1 MKLIIQ
7 SVREAQVE
15 VYKDAEYS
23 ELEKREK
30 IWVWILIYFG
40 VGKIDEDRADR
51 QNALDKFTTKL
62 QTLKLLASPEGKI
75 EVPLIKVGGQILV
88 ISNFTLFGSY
98 KNGTKIDFSQSG
110 KFSFSEGAYD
120 YFLKSLRRKGF
131 SVKSGKFWGDML
143 VSSINVGPIN
153 YIFEL

>member
-7 SVREAQVE
+7 SVSSAQVE
-15 VYKDAEYS
+15 VYSDESYS
-23 ELEKREK
+23 ERIKTEK
-30 IWVWILIYFG
+30 IWSWILIYFG
-40 VGKIDEDRADR
+40 VGKGDEDRADR

-62 QTLKLLASPEGKI
+62 QTLKLLASREGKI
-75 EVPLIKVGGQILV
+75 EAPLIEVGGQILV
-88 ISNFTLFGSY
+88 VSNFTLFGSY

-110 KFSFSEGAYD
+110 KFSFSEGVYD
-120 YFLKSLRRKGF
+120 YFLESLRRKGF

-143 VSSINVGPIN
+143 VSSINIGPIN

>member
-15 VYKDAEYS
+15 VYKDEEYS

-40 VGKIDEDRADR
+40 VGKGDEDRADR

-75 EVPLIKVGGQILV
+75 EVPLIEVGGQILV

-98 KNGTKIDFSQSG
+98 KNGTKIDFSQSW
-110 KFSFSEGAYD
+110 KFSFS
-120 YFLKSLRRKGF
+120 
-131 SVKSGKFWGDML
+131 
-143 VSSINVGPIN
+143 
-153 YIFEL
+153 